1 MNPLSKTSVS
11 EVKLTTIMVAVS
23 LLALVGFLKVTY
35 AQNTPPPFVILNEQ
49 ATPSLTPV
57 GVSKLTLT
65 VEYTGGYY
73 LYDVYFQLQ
82 PTLSCGNYTVSP
94 GSIFID
100 WISPQQELTLT
111 YLINGSLPINCQANL
126 NVNWGGE
133 SKYSQLTSS
142 YVNAGGSGSTSITL
156 PIVIY
161 GEPNIDINVNQG
173 YLIYGSINP
182 ITLTV
187 TNNGSGPI
195 YNMAISI
202 QANGAYLSPSGV
214 STVINYLNPG
224 ESLPLMINVVP
235 TSTAS
240 VTLTITYSGITQSGD
255 SVSGSSTISM
265 STLSVSASQVTVYPL
280 NSTLSP
286 GPGILEIGVRNL
298 NPVTLYNVTIQLVS
312 TQGLILRGNSTIM
325 VSSIPSGGYLTL
337 TVPVVVPLSATTASI
352 SYVLSFQLPNGYVSS
367 GEGSLTLSIYGV
379 ANPLSVLLLNSTI
392 SPGLGEL
399 TLRVLNSASVTL
411 YNVSLVFNSA
421 GGLSLGGSEYNIPEL
436 PPGGSYYISVP
447 VMTPSTTG
455 TATISYTLYY
465 YLTPSTYGGSITG
478 SLPVNVIS
486 PQSILTVYPLNS
498 TIGIGNETIPIVI
511 RNNLGSSLSNVTF
524 TITSAQ
530 GAYPLVTSFNIGEIQ
545 PYSARMVT
553 VPLMVP
559 LSAGSVVIN
568 YVLTYGVGKYVSNVN
583 GELNLGVSSAPS
595 VIAVVYPLNST
606 LNAGLGKLI
615 LGIRN
620 NEPVPLYNL
629 TLIFNSVNGM
639 SITNTEYHINEV
651 GAGGTYYLTVPA
663 AIPSSSSSVSL
674 SYTLMYSYAGGE
686 GNVEGQIT
694 MSVAG
699 LPQILIT
706 GYTIAPTVAT
716 VGTDVSISLTL
727 VNSGPVTAN
736 NLNVTMLTSPGL
748 EAISGRSIY
757 LGSLG
762 SQSLSNVAFTVLPV
776 RPLNGSIIFIITF
789 TDQYGQ
795 LHRIYYSVPIRVFG
809 NSTRFAGFPGSNS
822 SGRFFTRV
830 FTTTASRVSGSRYGL
845 VTYITIAVVVIIV
858 VAVVVLALRRR
869 GGGSE
874 GH

>member
-1 MNPLSKTSVS
+1 
-11 EVKLTTIMVAVS
+11 MVAAS
-23 LLALVGFLKVTY
+23 LLALVGFLKVAY

-82 PTLSCGNYTVSP
+82 PTLSCGNYIISP
-94 GSIFID
+94 SSIYVG
-100 WISPQQELTLT
+100 WISPGQELTLT

-142 YVNAGGSGSTSITL
+142 YVSAGGSGSTSVTL
-156 PIVIY
+156 PVVIY
-161 GEPNIDINVNQG
+161 GEPNIVVQVNQG
-173 YLIYGSINP
+173 YLIYGLINP
-182 ITLTV
+182 ITLTLI
-187 TNNGSGPI
+187 NNGSGPI
-195 YNMAISI
+195 YNMVVSI
-202 QANGAYLSPSGV
+202 QANGAYLSPSGA
-214 STVINYLNPG
+214 STVINHLNPG
-224 ESLPLMINVVP
+224 ESVQLMINVAP
-235 TSTAS
+235 TSTTS
-240 VTLTITYSGITQSGD
+240 VSLTITYSGISQSGD

-265 STLSVSASQVTVYPL
+265 NTLSVSASQVTVYPL

-286 GPGILEIGVRNL
+286 GPGIIEIGVRNL
-298 NPVTLYNVTIQLVS
+298 NLVTLYNVTIQLIS
-312 TQGLILRGNSTIM
+312 TQGLILRGNGTII
-325 VSSIPSGGYLTL
+325 VPSIPSGGYLTF
-337 TVPVVVPLSATTASI
+337 TIPVVVPLSTTTASV

-367 GEGSLTLSIYGV
+367 GEGTLTLGIYGV
-379 ANPLSVLLLNSTI
+379 TNPLSILLLNSTI

-399 TLRVLNSASVTL
+399 TLRILNSASVTL

-421 GGLSLGGSEYNIPEL
+421 SGLSLGSSEYNIPEL
-436 PPGGSYYISVP
+436 PPGGSYYISIP
-447 VMTPSTTG
+447 VMVPSTIS

-465 YLTPSTYGGSITG
+465 YLTPGTYGGSVTG

-498 TIGIGNETIPIVI
+498 TISVGNETIPIVI

-524 TITSAQ
+524 TITSTE
-530 GAYPLVTSFNIGEIQ
+530 GAYPLMTSFNIGEIKS
-545 PYSARMVT
+545 YSTYTVT

-568 YVLTYGVGKYVSNVN
+568 YVLTYDVGKYMSNVN

-595 VIAVVYPLNST
+595 IIAVVYPLNST

-629 TLIFNSVNGM
+629 TLIFNSVSGM
-639 SITNTEYHINEV
+639 SVTNTEYHINEV
-651 GAGGTYYLTVPA
+651 GAEGTYYLTIPA

-674 SYTLMYSYAGGE
+674 SYTLMYSYTGGE

-706 GYTIAPTVAT
+706 GYTIAPKVAT
-716 VGTDVSISLTL
+716 VGADVSISLTL

-748 EAISGRSIY
+748 VAVSSRSIY
-757 LGSLG
+757 LGSLE

-795 LHRIYYSVPIRVFG
+795 LHRIYYNVPISVFG
-809 NSTRFAGFPGSNS
+809 NSTEFTGFPGSH
-822 SGRFFTRV
+822 GF
-830 FTTTASRVSGSRYGL
+830 FTTTISRTSSNQHGL
-845 VTYITIAVVVIIV
+845 MAYVTITVVAIIV
-858 VAVVVLALRRR
+858 VAVVIFALRRR

-874 GH
+874 GR